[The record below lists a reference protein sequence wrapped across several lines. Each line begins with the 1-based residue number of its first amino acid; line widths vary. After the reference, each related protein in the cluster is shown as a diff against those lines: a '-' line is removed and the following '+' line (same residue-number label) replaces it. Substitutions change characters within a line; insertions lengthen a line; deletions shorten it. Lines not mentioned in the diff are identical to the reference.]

1 LTLILTVIVLEYARW
16 IEQIAPGFIAMI
28 ILAER
33 GEDYRDR
40 DLLDQVTCLIE
51 IFGVAGAAQIV
62 GCPQLSAARSSALV
76 DAAGSRRRV

>member
-1 LTLILTVIVLEYARW
+1 MPDKIRVGAVVRPPIATTDGIFEYARW
-16 IEQIAPGFIAMI
+16 IEEIAPGFIALI

-40 DLLDQVTCLIE
+40 DLLDQVACLIE

-62 GCPQLSAARSSALV
+62 GCP
-76 DAAGSRRRV
+76 